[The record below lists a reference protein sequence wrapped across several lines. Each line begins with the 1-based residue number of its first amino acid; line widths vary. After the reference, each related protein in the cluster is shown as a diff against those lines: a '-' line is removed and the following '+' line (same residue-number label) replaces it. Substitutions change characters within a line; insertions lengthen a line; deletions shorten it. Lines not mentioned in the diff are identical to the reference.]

1 MPMKLAIAAVVAA
14 ILATGSAFA
23 GDDPDTGKDK
33 TKPAAGRGEMLL
45 KLFEKADTNGD
56 GKLSLEE
63 FKTALENAPKGKLK
77 DKPEA
82 IDKLFKKIDANGD
95 GFITKEEM
103 KKFVEK
109 LQSRQGQKK
118 PNKP

>member
-1 MPMKLAIAAVVAA
+1 MKLAIAAVVAA
-14 ILATGSAFA
+14 LLATGSSFA
-23 GDDPDTGKDK
+23 GDDDPVDGKNK
-33 TKPAAGRGEMLL
+33 AKAGSGRGEMLL

-63 FKTALENAPKGKLK
+63 FKQALENAPKGKLK

-82 IDKLFKKIDANGD
+82 IEKLFKRIDANGD

-103 KKFVEK
+103 KKFVETLK
-109 LQSRQGQKK
+109 EKMGQKK
-118 PNKP
+118 PVKP